1 MLAEL
6 QSRSKAQVILES
18 GFLTLILSFSL
29 VANSITLLVMLLNR
43 RRETIQTIP
52 NMLVASLAV
61 TDLCLGVLVSALSGP
76 VALVT
81 SRWPFNDW
89 ICQFYGYISITLAA
103 ASIHTLVLMA
113 VNRFFR
119 IVKPSKYRRFFTKK
133 KTIIMILMSW
143 LHSMCAPLPY
153 FLSGKKM
160 VFHPSKFFCYL
171 RIDSGAFGAA
181 FLVAV
186 YVGIP
191 SCIIFY
197 CYLRIFKTI
206 RSHNNNLHF
215 PGNGI
220 NSVNVEEIKV
230 ARTLFVIVVCFNLC
244 WAPVLLIDIVDT
256 ILGRC
261 TFPREAYVAYTFLAN
276 ISSALNP
283 LIYGVLNKNFRNDY
297 IKVLSCRYCCSQAA
311 VEPNAGLPGSANVLE
326 IKPLRVPNVERKP
339 GLLTKNKRRWIKV
352 QARLITLPPTFVFQ
366 V

>member
-1 MLAEL
+1 M
-6 QSRSKAQVILES
+6 
-18 GFLTLILSFSL
+18 
-29 VANSITLLVMLLNR
+29 
-43 RRETIQTIP
+43 
-52 NMLVASLAV
+52 
-61 TDLCLGVLVSALSGP
+61 
-76 VALVT
+76 
-81 SRWPFNDW
+81 
-89 ICQFYGYISITLAA
+89 
-103 ASIHTLVLMA
+103 
-113 VNRFFR
+113 
-119 IVKPSKYRRFFTKK
+119 
-133 KTIIMILMSW
+133 IMILMSW
-143 LHSMCAPLPY
+143 LYSMCAPLPY

-197 CYLRIFKTI
+197 CYLTIFKTI
-206 RSHNNNLHF
+206 RSHNNNLHL

-256 ILGRC
+256 ILGRY

-283 LIYGVLNKNFRNDY
+283 LIYGVLNKNFHNDY
-297 IKVLSCRYCCSQAA
+297 IKVLSCRHCCAQAA
-311 VEPNAGLPGSANVLE
+311 VEPKGLLGSANALE
-326 IKPLRVPNVERKP
+326 IKQLRVPNAGME
-339 GLLTKNKRRWIKV
+339 TN
-352 QARLITLPPTFVFQ
+352 
-366 V
+366 

>member
-1 MLAEL
+1 MLTEL

-18 GFLTLILSFSL
+18 GFLTLILLFSL
-29 VANSITLLVMLLNR
+29 VGNSITLLVMLLNR
-43 RRETIQTIP
+43 RRRTIT

-61 TDLCLGVLVSALSGP
+61 SDLCLGVLKSALSGP
-76 VALVT
+76 VVLVT
-81 SRWPFNDW
+81 SKWPFNDW
-89 ICQFYGYISITLAA
+89 TCQLDGYFSITLAA

-113 VNRFFR
+113 VNRFFI
-119 IVKPSKYRRFFTKK
+119 IVKPSKYRRYFTKK

-143 LHSMCAPLPY
+143 LYSMCAPLPY

-206 RSHNNNLHF
+206 RSHNNNLHL

-220 NSVNVEEIKV
+220 NTVNVEEIKV

-256 ILGRC
+256 ILGRW
-261 TFPREAYVAYTFLAN
+261 TFPREVYVAYAFLAN
-276 ISSALNP
+276 ISNALNP

-297 IKVLSCRYCCSQAA
+297 MKVLSCRYCYSQAA

-326 IKPLRVPNVERKP
+326 IKQLRVPNVGME
-339 GLLTKNKRRWIKV
+339 TNY
-352 QARLITLPPTFVFQ
+352 
-366 V
+366 

>member
-1 MLAEL
+1 MNSTKKQLAEMLTEL
-6 QSRSKAQVILES
+6 QSRGRAQVILES
-18 GFLTLILSFSL
+18 FFLTLILSFL
-29 VANSITLLVMLLNR
+29 LAGNCVTLLIMLLNR
-43 RRETIQTIP
+43 RRQTIP

-61 TDLCLGVLVSALSGP
+61 TDLCLGVFASAPLGP
-76 VALVT
+76 VVLVT
-81 SRWPFNDW
+81 STWPFNDW
-89 ICQFYGYISITLAA
+89 TCQFEGYVCITLAA

-119 IVKPSKYRRFFTKK
+119 IVKPSKYRRYFTKK
-133 KTIIMILMSW
+133 KTMIMIVMSW
-143 LHSMCAPLPY
+143 LYSMCAPLPY

-171 RIDSGAFGAA
+171 TINSGAFGAA

-186 YVGIP
+186 YIGIP
-191 SCIIFY
+191 SSIIFY

-206 RSHNNNLHF
+206 RSHNNNLHL

-230 ARTLFVIVVCFNLC
+230 TRTLFVIVVCFNLC

-256 ILGRC
+256 ILGRY

-297 IKVLSCRYCCSQAA
+297 IKVLSCRYCCAQAA
-311 VEPNAGLPGSANVLE
+311 VEPKGLLGSANALE
-326 IKPLRVPNVERKP
+326 IKPLRVPNVGIE
-339 GLLTKNKRRWIKV
+339 TNY
-352 QARLITLPPTFVFQ
+352 
-366 V
+366 

>member
-206 RSHNNNLHF
+206 RSHNNNLHL
-215 PGNGI
+215 PDNGI

-230 ARTLFVIVVCFNLC
+230 ARTLFMIVVSFNLC

-256 ILGRC
+256 ILGRY

-297 IKVLSCRYCCSQAA
+297 IKVLSCRCCRAQAA
-311 VEPNAGLPGSANVLE
+311 VESNAGLPGSANVLE
-326 IKPLRVPNVERKP
+326 IKPLWVPNVERKP

>member
-1 MLAEL
+1 MDSTNKQLAEMLTEL
-6 QSRSKAQVILES
+6 QSRSRAQVILES

-29 VANSITLLVMLLNR
+29 VGNSMTLLVMLLNR
-43 RRETIQTIP
+43 RRQAIP
-52 NMLVASLAV
+52 KMLVASLAV
-61 TDLCLGVLVSALSGP
+61 TDLCLGVFVSTLSGP
-76 VALVT
+76 VVLVT
-81 SRWPFNDW
+81 SKWPFNDW
-89 ICQFYGYISITLAA
+89 TCQFYGYISITLAA

-119 IVKPSKYRRFFTKK
+119 IVKPSKYRLFFTKK
-133 KTIIMILMSW
+133 KTMIMIIMSW
-143 LHSMCAPLPY
+143 LYSMSASLPY

-171 RIDSGAFGAA
+171 TINSGAFGAA
-181 FLVAV
+181 FVVAV

-191 SCIIFY
+191 SSIIFY

-206 RSHNNNLHF
+206 RSHNNNLHL

-256 ILGRC
+256 ILGRY

-297 IKVLSCRYCCSQAA
+297 IKVLSCRYRCCQAT
-311 VEPNAGLPGSANVLE
+311 VEPNAGLSQSANVLE
-326 IKPLRVPNVERKP
+326 IKQLRVPNVGME
-339 GLLTKNKRRWIKV
+339 TNY
-352 QARLITLPPTFVFQ
+352 
-366 V
+366 